1 MRERKIKIVSV
12 GMAIPRNVQS
22 SEELAPLIKK
32 SKKWILSHTGVAQ
45 RHIAKKPMD
54 MYAAEAAKEA
64 IGNGPPPDLIINASV
79 TPLQLIP
86 DSSVFI
92 QKALGYQRI
101 PSYSIHAT
109 CLSFV
114 VALNTAASL
123 ISTETYNRILIVSS
137 ETGTPWRNMK
147 ESESAALFGDGAA
160 AAVVERTPEKE
171 QSAILGWKM
180 ATWPDAADLT
190 EFRGGG
196 TRRPPGDPKTKTED
210 NLFHMEGPKV
220 YKIARLRVS
229 KVLNDLMKETGIRI
243 EEIDHVVPHQASG
256 PALASAVSY
265 GIEPHK
271 VVNIIADYGN
281 CIAASIP
288 IALAVA
294 LRQRR
299 IQRGDIVLIGG
310 TGAGLSIAFMI
321 VRW

>member
-1 MRERKIKIVSV
+1 MRELKVKVVSV
-12 GMAIPRNVQS
+12 GMAIPSTVQS
-22 SEELAPLIKK
+22 SEELAPLIKR
-32 SKKWILSHTGVAQ
+32 SAKWILSHTGVVQ
-45 RHIAKKPMD
+45 RHIAEKPMNE
-54 MYAAEAAKEA
+54 YAAEAAREA
-64 IGNGPPPDLIINASV
+64 IGNGPPPDLIINAST

-147 ESESAALFGDGAA
+147 EAESAALFGDGAA
-160 AAVVERTPEKE
+160 AAIVEPTPDNE

-180 ATWPDAADLT
+180 ATWPDSAELT
-190 EFRGGG
+190 EFRGAG
-196 TRRPPGDPKTKTED
+196 TRYPPGHPKTKRED
-210 NLFHMEGPKV
+210 NLFHMDGPKV
-220 YKIARLRVS
+220 FKIARLRVG
-229 KVLNDLMKETGIRI
+229 KVLNDLMKETGISI
-243 EEIDHVVPHQASG
+243 EQIDHVVPHQASG
-256 PALASAVSY
+256 RALASAQSY

-294 LRQRR
+294 LQQRR
-299 IQRGDIVLIGG
+299 IQRGDLILFGG